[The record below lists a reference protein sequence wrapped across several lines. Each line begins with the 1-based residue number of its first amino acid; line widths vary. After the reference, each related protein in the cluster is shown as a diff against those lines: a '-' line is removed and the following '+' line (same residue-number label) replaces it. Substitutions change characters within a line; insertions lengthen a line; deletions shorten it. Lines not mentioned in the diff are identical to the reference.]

1 MQGAALGYRRKVGC
15 GTSSHQG
22 RGCLSDSVGGG
33 RAIQAGRGR
42 VELGMDHVTGGK
54 AEAEDLVGGGRLSI
68 NFGLPSILRAHACSI
83 ASVISDSLHRYGL

>member
-42 VELGMDHVTGGK
+42 VELGMYHVTGGK
-54 AEAEDLVGGGRLSI
+54 AEAEDLVGGGGQAEYK
-68 NFGLPSILRAHACSI
+68 FRAPVYLTCACMLNRFRHI
-83 ASVISDSLHRYGL
+83 